1 MVVHRI
7 APLGAPVHATVRVPG
22 SKSIANRALVCAAL
36 ADGTSVLTGL
46 PGGDD
51 TIAMI
56 EGLIG
61 VLYPAVLLARLVSRD
76 ESDAARSGR

>member
-36 ADGTSVLTGL
+36 ADGASELVGL
-46 PGGDD
+46 PDGDD
-51 TIAMI
+51 TRAMV
-56 EGLIG
+56 EIG
-61 VLYPAVLLARLVSRD
+61 RAHV
-76 ESDAARSGR
+76 